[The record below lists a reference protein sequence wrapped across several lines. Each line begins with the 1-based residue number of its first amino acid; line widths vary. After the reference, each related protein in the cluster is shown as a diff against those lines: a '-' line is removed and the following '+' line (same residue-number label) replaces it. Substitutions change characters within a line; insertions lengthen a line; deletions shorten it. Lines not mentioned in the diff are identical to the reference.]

1 MPNITLE
8 NQLDK
13 NAKPL
18 KVDDKSLPLEVSED
32 KLFYQKT
39 PSKSYELANK
49 KYVDDNAGGTDTWTF
64 QTGARWQS
72 RENNWY
78 FANSSYGFN
87 FYIWSTSLSSTS
99 LPTEWADNRNPNIIV
114 PKNLTFKSYKAR
126 GYFSSNQTYQLALLT
141 GTPSYG
147 SAGNTYLSQVGST
160 QSLNATANIQNEIGE
175 DGLSV
180 SMAAGD
186 MLLPAFRRTTSNTT
200 ANYYFYFNLTLVG
213 EYT

>member
-49 KYVDDNAGGTDTWTF
+49 KYVDDNSGG
-64 QTGARWQS
+64 
-72 RENNWY
+72 
-78 FANSSYGFN
+78 SSYWTPQ
-87 FYIWSTSLSSTS
+87 WSQRYYTYSNSWMSPSTTYGASYYQWNKNNGSSLITS
-99 LPTEWADNRNPNIIV
+99 WADSNNPVIVV
-114 PKNLTFKSYKAR
+114 PKNCTLNSYALR
-126 GYFSSNQTYQLALLT
+126 GRATSSETYQLALLT

-147 SAGNTYLSQVGST
+147 TTGDTSLTQICST
-160 QSLNATANIQNEIGE
+160 QQDNTTANIQSKLEE
-175 DGLSV
+175 TSLSV
-180 SMAAGD
+180 SLSRGD
-186 MLLPAFRRTTSNTT
+186 ILLPMLRRTTNTSAT
-200 ANYYFYFNLTLVG
+200 YKFWYAVFALECTFG
-213 EYT
+213 